1 MNWQPQIFENPQE
14 NRPTPPPLF
23 PKKRKFKYYLSIVQ
37 IIVNI
42 IFYVLMIF
50 FFSLGIHAMLNIK
63 NSDLP
68 INSDKE
74 WAKDK
79 IIKDNNLTIKEDF
92 QSSESFKKDMEELIT
107 NIDNQNKDIP
117 RGFLLHGPPGTGKT
131 YLAKCLAGSLKQK
144 ASFYVVNGSEFVEKY
159 VGVGS
164 SRIRNLFKTARETAF
179 NKGQSYFFI
188 FIDEID
194 SIGRKRSSEGNANI
208 EIENSL
214 NALLS
219 EIDGFNSGE
228 GKSKPPYGIVF
239 GSTNRKDLLDEALIR
254 EGRLGKHIYL
264 GYPNQDD
271 IKNILE
277 YFIKK
282 NESKKFVLGPED
294 TTELSHF
301 LSKNHFT
308 APDINSLIKEAKK
321 LANKS
326 VTKSVTIDNFYDAW
340 DEVVLGPKNTVIKD
354 ELDKNRIINHELGH
368 AVVARAFNFNVN
380 RINVESRGDKGG
392 YTLFFPD
399 KDSKLLTR
407 DDFLKQIIILL
418 GGRAAESIFCDSVS
432 IGSYDDLQKA
442 KIIASNMIEKF
453 GMLSSEGKD
462 DTNLKVAVEESTN
475 KEKQEE
481 STNKEKQIASIA
493 SIINKSY
500 NKAREIIKKYV
511 QESYKQKWSSLEQ
524 LLQKS
529 PYKINNK
536 DFKDAKGEFYVCDN
550 FQF

>member
-23 PKKRKFKYYLSIVQ
+23 PKKSKFKYYLSIVQ

-50 FFSLGIHAMLNIK
+50 LFSLGIHAMLNMK

-74 WAKDK
+74 WVKDK
-79 IIKDNNLTIKEDF
+79 IIKENNLTIKEDF
-92 QSSESFKKDMEELIT
+92 QSSESVKKDMKELIE
-107 NIDNQNKDIP
+107 NICSQNEDIP

-159 VGVGS
+159 VGVGA

-277 YFIKK
+277 YFIDK
-282 NESKKFVLGPED
+282 NKSKFALLSPED
-294 TTELSHF
+294 KTELSHF
-301 LSKNHFT
+301 LSKNHST

-321 LANKS
+321 LTNTS
-326 VTKSVTIDNFYDAW
+326 VTKDNFYDAW

-368 AVVARAFNFNVN
+368 AVAAKAFNFNVN

-399 KDSKLLTR
+399 KDRKLLTR

-462 DTNLKVAVEESTN
+462 NTNLDLKVAVEESTN
-475 KEKQEE
+475 KEK
-481 STNKEKQIASIA
+481 KIA

-500 NKAREIIKKYV
+500 NEARKIIKKYE
-511 QESYKQKWSSLEQ
+511 QGSYNQKWIY
-524 LLQKS
+524 LQKLLKES
-529 PYKINNK
+529 PYKINNEQFEK
-536 DFKDAKGEFYVCDN
+536 DVEGKFYFFDDFEFLN
-550 FQF
+550 LIS

>member
-79 IIKDNNLTIKEDF
+79 IIKENKLTIEDF

-107 NIDNQNKDIP
+107 NIDDPNKDIP

-144 ASFYVVNGSEFVEKY
+144 ASFYVVNGSEFAEKY

-194 SIGRKRSSEGNANI
+194 SIGRKRSSEGNTNI

-271 IKNILE
+271 IKNLLK
-277 YFIKK
+277 YFIEK
-282 NESKKFVLGPED
+282 NKSKEFSLSREE

-301 LSKNHFT
+301 LSKNHST

-321 LANKS
+321 LANTS
-326 VTKSVTIDNFYDAW
+326 VVTIDNFYDAW
-340 DEVVLGPKNTVIKD
+340 DEVILGPKNTVIKNG
-354 ELDKNRIINHELGH
+354 LDQNRIINHELGH

-380 RINVESRGDKGG
+380 RINVESRGDAGG
-392 YTLFFPD
+392 YTLSFPD
-399 KDSKLLTR
+399 QDRKLLTR
-407 DDFLKQIIILL
+407 DDFLKKIIILL
-418 GGRAAESIFCDSVS
+418 GGRAAESIFYDSVS

-453 GMLSSEGKD
+453 GMLSSEDKD
-462 DTNLKVAVEESTN
+462 NTNLKVAVEESTN
-475 KEKQEE
+475 KEKQ
-481 STNKEKQIASIA
+481 IA

-500 NKAREIIKKYV
+500 NKAREIIKNYTK
-511 QESYKQKWSSLEQ
+511 EPYKKKWSSLEQ
-524 LLQKS
+524 LLKKS

-536 DFKDAKGEFYVCDN
+536 EFKDAEGEFCVCDN

>member
-79 IIKDNNLTIKEDF
+79 IIKENKLTIEDF

-107 NIDNQNKDIP
+107 NIEDQNKDIP

-131 YLAKCLAGSLKQK
+131 YLAKCLAGSLRQK

-271 IKNILE
+271 IKKILE
-277 YFIKK
+277 YFIEK

-326 VTKSVTIDNFYDAW
+326 VTKLVTIDNFYDAW

-368 AVVARAFNFNVN
+368 AVVARAFKFNVN
-380 RINVESRGDKGG
+380 RINVEPRGDKGG

-399 KDSKLLTR
+399 KDRKLLTR

-418 GGRAAESIFCDSVS
+418 GGRAAESIFYDSVS

-453 GMLSSEGKD
+453 GMLSFEGED
-462 DTNLKVAVEESTN
+462 NINLKEVAVEESKH
-475 KEKQEE
+475 KEQK
-481 STNKEKQIASIA
+481 IA

-500 NKAREIIKKYV
+500 NKAREIIKNYA
-511 QESYKQKWSSLEQ
+511 QESYNQKWISLEQ
-524 LLQKS
+524 LLQNS

-536 DFKDAKGEFYVCDN
+536 QFEDAKGQFYFFDN
-550 FQF
+550 FQFLNLIN

>member
-277 YFIKK
+277 YFIGK
-282 NESKKFVLGPED
+282 NKSKFALLSPED
-294 TTELSHF
+294 KTELSHF
-301 LSKNHFT
+301 LSKNHST

-321 LANKS
+321 LTNTS
-326 VTKSVTIDNFYDAW
+326 VTKDNFYDAW

-453 GMLSSEGKD
+453 GMLSSEGQDNKD
-462 DTNLKVAVEESTN
+462 LKVAVEESKD
-475 KEKQEE
+475 KEQ
-481 STNKEKQIASIA
+481 QIAL
-493 SIINKSY
+493 IINKYY
-500 NKAREIIKKYV
+500 NKAREIIKNYT
-511 QESYKQKWSSLEQ
+511 QESYNKQKWSSLKK
-524 LLQKS
+524 LLQNS

-536 DFKDAKGEFYVCDN
+536 QFEDAEGKFFEYAEGKFFEDD
-550 FQF
+550 